1 MKTYLPKMTMMTF
14 LFFGV
19 FTSTTHAQ
27 QSINAAGGD
36 ATGSGG
42 SVSFSVGQIDYLCLE
57 GSGGSVTQG
66 VQQFNEVLQNLSDNQ
81 INMNVEMVIYPNP
94 TIDLVN
100 LQIEN
105 YDLDNLSYALFDLQ
119 GRQIA
124 TNKITKNETQIQMN
138 NLASAVYL
146 LTVRDKNNLLKTFKI
161 IKKN

>member
-1 MKTYLPKMTMMTF
+1 MKKIRMISF
-14 LFFGV
+14 LFLGV
-19 FTSTTHAQ
+19 FTSTTQAQ
-27 QSINAAGGD
+27 QSINAAGGN
-36 ATGSGG
+36 AVGSGG
-42 SVSFSVGQIDYLCLE
+42 SVSFTVGQIDYLCLE

-66 VQQFNEVLQNLSDNQ
+66 VQQFNEVLQNLSDNE

-94 TIDLVN
+94 TTDLVN
-100 LQIEN
+100 LKIEN

-124 TNKITKNETQIQMN
+124 TKKITQNETQIQVN

-146 LTVRDKNNLLKTFKI
+146 LTVRDKNTLLKTFKI